1 MTYLVVV
8 LVVVLVGGVAWWRRG
23 RPHGEVRMNESYER
37 AKSQAYLQ
45 AENTSHNIGNPFNL

>member
-23 RPHGEVRMNESYER
+23 RPHHEVRMNDSYER
-37 AKSQAYLQ
+37 AKAQAYLQ
-45 AENTSHNIGNPFNL
+45 GQHTSRNIGDQSH